1 MLSLRVDVPVVLLVA
16 IGAPSLCLEVLPV
29 TSVLYN
35 FFEVFMEWRLTP
47 GVHRTSTRVAEE
59 VPGPPASS
67 AEFLVAPVLTPPTE
81 PQARPADESC

>member
-81 PQARPADESC
+81 PQARPANESC